1 MKYFLCLDEIRIG
14 DVMPMDEDGLFM
26 CPYTGQTFSANEEAC
41 PCWPR
46 LPMGWNWSVFWAVE
60 LADQLLQKAQEKMIK
75 NEIAQTTSLNI
86 TTRAMLESSDGPFQ
100 GCYIDNLFTMG
111 CDPDVVN
118 VFQKMMTEEFEEDG
132 LLMSEDDPA
141 KEKRKLLGIMLD
153 GENNEVRSPEQFLIE
168 IAYLAERP
176 RDQEAKCG
184 NSTK

>member
-1 MKYFLCLDEIRIG
+1 MEMG
-14 DVMPMDEDGLFM
+14 PDGTYH
-26 CPYTGQTFSANEEAC
+26 CPYTGGVVHPDAKAC

-60 LADQLLQKAQEKMIK
+60 LAEQFLQRSQQKAAANNQE
-75 NEIAQTTSLNI
+75 QTTSLNI
-86 TTRAMLESSDGPFQ
+86 PKKGFLPSSDGPFQ